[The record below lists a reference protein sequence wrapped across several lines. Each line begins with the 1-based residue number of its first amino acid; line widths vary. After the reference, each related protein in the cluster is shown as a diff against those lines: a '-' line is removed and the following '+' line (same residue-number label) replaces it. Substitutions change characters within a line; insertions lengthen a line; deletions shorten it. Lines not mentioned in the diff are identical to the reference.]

1 MLLQWV
7 EYDAP
12 CRSGCVRLIL
22 ASRSHLLLAVLF
34 LSLPLSQ
41 GGAPSLMADVATY
54 FEDRGELEKA
64 VQLYQRAGD
73 LSRALDLCFRAAA
86 AQVVKC
92 ASIVLY

>member
-1 MLLQWV
+1 
-7 EYDAP
+7 
-12 CRSGCVRLIL
+12 
-22 ASRSHLLLAVLF
+22 
-34 LSLPLSQ
+34 
-41 GGAPSLMADVATY
+41 MADVATY